1 MADAKA
7 RLINQIDKD
16 GGDAEAEIRL
26 RTAEMDFLLESTHSE
41 DAGDGD
47 ELIHGIQHDHGNEED
62 KRDVAVLMQ
71 SSSVIPTKGKSI
83 PIPQETVSQPPHVFQ
98 PQSLPSSQGSS
109 GSAFLSSVLNPHPA
123 LSHTPP
129 NMVSSYEVSHFGKR
143 ARAGSVSGRLRSAS
157 EYLERRGLLDRN
169 TKGILQDLIIIGD
182 EELQSAID
190 FYEAGDPSKLEEMIQ
205 TGALQNRLPNDIDI
219 LGDLDFDFLT
229 MNDGIG
235 ADMNSNID
243 SLKPS
248 SALSTEPS
256 NNLQISEETGGVL
269 HQNTLRQS
277 KMGTVT
283 PSYDGIGDLEFAGD
297 LMSDQSDFMQF
308 QGYDSKQASVATSP
322 GEASNMSEYEQRIR
336 SNSLF
341 SALLNDPRIS
351 SSNTSQAVP
360 QDTQYGKWMDRH
372 NAPSKTRVPPEQGM
386 VTSGIGAS
394 LFEAERK
401 RLEKEAKKEQK
412 EKAKLERKEKKG
424 REKKEVEEAEK
435 VEHIPGSGRP
445 RSLSDPNLQTSFDAD
460 GLQQVERPDGWVGA
474 YSPDS
479 RRVRIDRF
487 MQKRNHRVW
496 AKTVKYDVRKNFAN
510 SRLRVKGRFVKKEDE
525 VLMRELMSLT

>member
-1 MADAKA
+1 MTDAKA
-7 RLINQIDKD
+7 RFINQIEE
-16 GGDAEAEIRL
+16 GGDLEVKSRS
-26 RTAEMDFLLESTHSE
+26 RSVEMDFLLDSTRSE

-47 ELIHGIQHDHGNEED
+47 GLQHEHGNEED
-62 KRDVAVLMQ
+62 KRDVSVLME
-71 SSSVIPTKGKSI
+71 SSTVIAAKGTPI
-83 PIPQETVSQPPHVFQ
+83 RIPQEAVSQPVHVFQ
-98 PQSLPSSQGSS
+98 SQSLPSSHGSS
-109 GSAFLSSVLNPHPA
+109 GSAFLSSMLNPQPP

-129 NMVSSYEVSHFGKR
+129 SIASSYEVSHFGKR

-157 EYLERRGLLDRN
+157 EYLERKGLLDRN

-205 TGALQNRLPNDIDI
+205 SGALQNRLPNDIDI

-229 MNDGIG
+229 MSDGMG
-235 ADMNSNID
+235 AEMNSNID
-243 SLKPS
+243 SLRQS
-248 SALSTEPS
+248 TILSADPS
-256 NNLQISEETGGVL
+256 NALPIPDVSGGLQRKS
-269 HQNTLRQS
+269 N
-277 KMGTVT
+277 MGMVT

-308 QGYDSKQASVATSP
+308 QGYDSKQASVANSP

-341 SALLNDPRIS
+341 SALLNDPRVS
-351 SSNTSQAVP
+351 NSNTSLPAP

-372 NAPSKTRVPPEQGM
+372 NSNPKKAAAPEQDL
-386 VTSGIGAS
+386 VKSGIGAS
-394 LFEAERK
+394 LLEAERK
-401 RLEKEAKKEQK
+401 RVEKEAKKEQK

-424 REKKEVEEAEK
+424 REKKEIEEAEK
-435 VEHIPGSGRP
+435 MEHIPGSGRP
-445 RSLSDPNLQTSFDAD
+445 RSFSDPNIQTSYDVD
-460 GLQQVERPDGWVGA
+460 GLQHVERPDGWVGA

>member
-1 MADAKA
+1 MSERNAKV
-7 RLINQIDKD
+7 ISQDEG
-16 GGDAEAEIRL
+16 GGDFGQSTDI
-26 RTAEMDFLLESTHSE
+26 DFLLDSNHSE

-47 ELIHGIQHDHGNEED
+47 ALVRGLQHAIEED
-62 KRDVAVLMQ
+62 KRDVAVHME
-71 SSSVIPTKGKSI
+71 STSFATMKGKPI
-83 PIPQETVSQPPHVFQ
+83 RIPQEAISQQSHVFQ

-109 GSAFLSSVLNPHPA
+109 GSAFLSSMLNPQLP

-129 NMVSSYEVSHFGKR
+129 SMASSYEISHFGKR

-157 EYLERRGLLDRN
+157 EYLERKGLLDRN

-205 TGALQNRLPNDIDI
+205 SGALQNRLPNDIDL

-229 MNDGIG
+229 MSDGIG
-235 ADMNSNID
+235 ADMTSNID
-243 SLKPS
+243 SMRPS
-248 SALSTEPS
+248 ATLSADA
-256 NNLQISEETGGVL
+256 NNAFPTSEESGGIQ
-269 HQNTLRQS
+269 HDTARKSN
-277 KMGTVT
+277 MGMVT

-297 LMSDQSDFMQF
+297 LMSDQSDFIQF
-308 QGYDSKQASVATSP
+308 QEYDSKHPSVANSP

-341 SALLNDPRIS
+341 SALLNDPKV
-351 SSNTSQAVP
+351 SSNNTSLPTSQ
-360 QDTQYGKWMDRH
+360 DNQYGKWMDRH
-372 NAPSKTRVPPEQGM
+372 NFIPKKPVAPKQDEA
-386 VTSGIGAS
+386 TSGIGAS
-394 LFEAERK
+394 LLEAERK
-401 RLEKEAKKEQK
+401 RFEKETKKEQK

-424 REKKEVEEAEK
+424 REKKETEEAEK
-435 VEHIPGSGRP
+435 VEHVPGSGRP
-445 RSLSDPNLQTSFDAD
+445 RSFSDPNIQTSYDAD
-460 GLQQVERPDGWVGA
+460 GLQHVKRPEGWVGA

-479 RRVRIDRF
+479 RRVRIERF

>member
-1 MADAKA
+1 MSARNAK
-7 RLINQIDKD
+7 QISEDE
-16 GGDAEAEIRL
+16 GGGNIDVEGGAQSVDI
-26 RTAEMDFLLESTHSE
+26 DFLLDSNHSE

-47 ELIHGIQHDHGNEED
+47 ALVRGNEED
-62 KRDVAVLMQ
+62 KRDVAVHME
-71 SSSVIPTKGKSI
+71 STSFASMKGKPI
-83 PIPQETVSQPPHVFQ
+83 RIPQEAIPQQSHPFQ

-109 GSAFLSSVLNPHPA
+109 GSAFLSSMLNPQLP

-129 NMVSSYEVSHFGKR
+129 NMASSYEVSHFGKR

-157 EYLERRGLLDRN
+157 EYLERKGLLDRN

-205 TGALQNRLPNDIDI
+205 SGALQNRLPNDIDL

-229 MNDGIG
+229 MSDGIG
-235 ADMNSNID
+235 ADMTSNID
-243 SLKPS
+243 TTRS
-248 SALSTEPS
+248 SPTLSTVANIAFPA
-256 NNLQISEETGGVL
+256 SEESGGI
-269 HQNTLRQS
+269 QQDTARKSN
-277 KMGTVT
+277 MGMVT

-308 QGYDSKQASVATSP
+308 QEYDSKHASVANSP

-341 SALLNDPRIS
+341 SALLNDPKTS
-351 SSNTSQAVP
+351 SNNTSQP
-360 QDTQYGKWMDRH
+360 TSQDNQYGKWMDRR
-372 NAPSKTRVPPEQGM
+372 NFISKKPVVPQQDEA
-386 VTSGIGAS
+386 TSSGIGAS
-394 LFEAERK
+394 LLEAERK
-401 RLEKEAKKEQK
+401 RIEKEAKKEQK

-424 REKKEVEEAEK
+424 REKKETEEAEK
-435 VEHIPGSGRP
+435 VEHVPGSGRP
-445 RSLSDPNLQTSFDAD
+445 RSFSDPNIRTSYDAD
-460 GLQQVERPDGWVGA
+460 GLQQVERPEGWVGA